1 MRRPKAVAALL
12 AGGTI
17 ALGGG
22 SAVAA
27 SLPRPS
33 HPAATAGASGARP
46 AVTAPS
52 SAPPPAARVA
62 RGARAGGVVAPALAR
77 TAGSASPAAWP
88 GAHSTVTYTVK
99 PGDTLSGIAEWFR
112 LHGYGNL
119 YAANVAV
126 IGSDPN
132 LINPGERIT
141 ITDGVMRLSHPR

>member
-1 MRRPKAVAALL
+1 MRRPKAIAALL

-17 ALGGG
+17 TLGVG

-46 AVTAPS
+46 AVTAAS
-52 SAPPPAARVA
+52 SAARVA
-62 RGARAGGVVAPALAR
+62 RGARAGGVVSPALAR

-88 GAHSTVTYTVK
+88 GAHPTVTYTVK

-119 YAANVAV
+119 YAANVRV